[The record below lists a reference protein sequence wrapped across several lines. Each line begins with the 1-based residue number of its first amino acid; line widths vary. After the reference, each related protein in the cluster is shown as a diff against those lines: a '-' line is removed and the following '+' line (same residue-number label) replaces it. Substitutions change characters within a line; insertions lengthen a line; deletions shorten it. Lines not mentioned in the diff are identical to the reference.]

1 MTHHHKKK
9 VDLSWIFGDW
19 NQEEWIDRLWVG
31 AWFGISIW
39 TISTGVLNYA
49 LFSILLALRIVAP
62 RHKSRMHWLSG
73 LFSPDLLVSIVLTI
87 YSFLVLDRATNF
99 TAWQTLTGLSLA
111 GTIISGLTIVY
122 KFLRMGLLD
131 DSPVKAKPVT
141 SSLYANLV
149 WTLAWFGVAIWIIS
163 TNPLYAVSAL
173 LLVIRLGQN
182 NKTWMRWAQ
191 SVLVSVAILVYIV
204 LVENHAGSPW
214 IGLVVLASIGLAID
228 ALFGLRYSFLKIAV
242 NVPKMEGAFGITLS
256 GSEMKTPPSGLKR
269 K

>member
-19 NQEEWIDRLWVG
+19 NQEEWIERLWVG
-31 AWFGISIW
+31 AWFGISVW

-49 LFSILLALRIVAP
+49 LFSILLALRVVAP
-62 RHKSRMHWLSG
+62 RYKSKYHWLSG
-73 LFSPDLLVSIVLTI
+73 IFSPDLLVSIVLTI

-111 GTIISGLTIVY
+111 GTIISGLTIIY

-131 DSPVKAKPVT
+131 DSPVKLKPIT
-141 SSLYANLV
+141 SSLYANVV
-149 WTLAWFGVAIWIIS
+149 WTAAWFGVAAWIIS
-163 TNPLYAVSAL
+163 TNPLYAISAL

-182 NKTWMRWAQ
+182 NKTWMRWLQ
-191 SVLVSVAILVYIV
+191 SVLISTAILIYIV
-204 LVENHAGSPW
+204 LVENHTGSPW

-228 ALFGLRYSFLKIAV
+228 ALYGIRFSFLKIAV
-242 NVPKMEGAFGITLS
+242 KIPKMEGAFGITLS
-256 GSEMKTPPSGLKR
+256 GNEMKTPPSGLKR